1 MAMFFNTSNLKEM
14 LTDPRNGELY
24 EIIGSRLKEL
34 RDLRKSV
41 EQLEAPGKTREA
53 VIRELMEQLSL
64 ILQSCKNSTADIK
77 KELEKSDKLRQN
89 MFSSQLATLDERE
102 KKVSEAEAEMRK
114 GFPKLKKQAL
124 DALTATEEELRKL
137 TVTLGSCI
145 RDVTELRDEYTRELS
160 KNVME
165 RLSRQAAEIDAKAK
179 ELREERMAEIQE
191 EIDALKKEAREHR
204 RQALQEKEKVDQEKL
219 DVERKKLENDHQR
232 NLLEIEIEE
241 YKSAQKD
248 FADEVERR
256 IKEATGVQ
264 QVELASL
271 RSQLDGYSNLQK
283 ELAES
288 KGLLARIEAT
298 LGAEESELERNP
310 ATLLD
315 KFKTTQGKLRRVEEE
330 LASRPS
336 IEEFRSYKQKYEM
349 LKQDK
354 DEVDKR
360 EQEVD
365 KREQEVNARSLE
377 NNKLRAE
384 LASLKNHAET
394 VRDLQNELNITRDM
408 LRRYQTNEEEL
419 RKTKEE
425 CYAYIEADE
434 NCPSSRPAKKDKEED
449 DYYKEIEEASKKEI
463 SWLDTIH
470 KKMEQSGFH
479 FNKRLLYAFHT
490 ALKNNE
496 WSPLTVLAGVSG
508 TGKSELSR
516 LYCTY
521 GGLNY
526 HMVSVESNWD
536 SPESLLGFYNSLDNK
551 FEAQPLTH
559 FLAHCSAMKDPKSG
573 FTDEVNLVLLDE
585 MNLAHVELYFSE
597 FLSKF
602 EQRRGTTS
610 KNLPKLRL
618 KLASGVPPYEIPIS
632 RNVLWAGTMN
642 QDETT
647 KALSD
652 KVLDR
657 SSCLYFPRPLELRN
671 REMLVPIMDCGYRI
685 PLKTWGN
692 WKVTKIS
699 PELMASLNPYK
710 KTMEEINDA
719 LGNVGRAVG
728 HRVWQSISYYM
739 AGYPT
744 VREHFSSTTSTGKK
758 HSPSTASLLN
768 KELQKAFEDQ
778 LVQKVMPKLRGI
790 ETRGRGRKDCLD
802 VIQRIIS
809 DKAPALESDFG
820 KALQFG
826 QGQFLWLSAD
836 YLEDKAA
843 SPETK

>member
-1 MAMFFNTSNLKEM
+1 MAMFFDASDLKKMLTDPKNGELYKIIGSNLKE
-14 LTDPRNGELY
+14 LQ
-24 EIIGSRLKEL
+24 
-34 RDLRKSV
+34 DLRESV
-41 EQLEAPGKTREA
+41 KQLEAPGKTREA

-145 RDVTELRDEYTRELS
+145 RDVTGLRDEYTRELS
-160 KNVME
+160 KDVME

-191 EIDALKKEAREHR
+191 EIDALQKEAREHH
-204 RQALQEKEKVDQEKL
+204 RQALQEKEKVDQE
-219 DVERKKLENDHQR
+219 KLENDHQR

-241 YKSAQKD
+241 YKSAQKN

-256 IKEATGVQ
+256 IKEATEVQ

-271 RSQLDGYSNLQK
+271 RSQLEGYSNLQE
-283 ELAES
+283 ELAKS
-288 KGLLARIEAT
+288 KRLLARIEAT

-365 KREQEVNARSLE
+365 KREKEVNARSLE

-384 LASLKNHAET
+384 LTSLKNHEET

-449 DYYKEIEEASKKEI
+449 DYYKKIAEASKEEI

-470 KKMEQSGFH
+470 RKMEQSGFL

-719 LGNVGRAVG
+719 LGNIGRAVG

-744 VREHFSSTTSTGKK
+744 VREHFSSTNSTVKK
-758 HSPSTASLLN
+758 HSPSTASRLN
-768 KELQKAFEDQ
+768 EELQKAFEDQ

-809 DKAPALESDFG
+809 DKASALESDFG